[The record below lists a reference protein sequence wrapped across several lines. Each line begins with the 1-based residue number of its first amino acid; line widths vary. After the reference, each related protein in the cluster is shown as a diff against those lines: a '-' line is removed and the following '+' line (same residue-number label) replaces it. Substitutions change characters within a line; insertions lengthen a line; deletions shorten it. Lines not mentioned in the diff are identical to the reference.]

1 MHGEADAMAGNDEGD
16 VEVPFQVY
24 CELETMQQMGTY
36 DMASE
41 DVLDGLEE
49 YDFHAARDWVVE
61 HPDEYIRVIEGA
73 TRSEPNAGAGN

>member
-1 MHGEADAMAGNDEGD
+1 MGAEAIDMGGTDGED

-41 DVLDGLEE
+41 EVLDGLAE
-49 YDFHAARDWVVE
+49 YDFHAARDWVIE
-61 HPDEYIRVIEGA
+61 HPDEYIQVIEGA
-73 TRSEPNAGAGN
+73 TRSGSGPEAGD